1 MARIAPSDGGSDCLP
16 TEVVCSGG
24 SRKTRKV
31 RDYPVTLKR
40 PATMENKRSS
50 KKPRV
55 GRRFLWAALLLIA
68 IAVAHRS
75 SEPEFR
81 MVSGWRRSLEEAT
94 LGDVSGVGFDQ
105 NGDIV
110 IFHRGGRPWLA
121 DPVPSVFGIG
131 VRLTFRFGLG
141 CSGIA
146 QEADGGKNGS
156 AAATSAGHGPAGG
169 LRIAAK
175 KYFFTSRQKHR
186 KGGARPRRGFWLR
199 PCRRFDSLRVEV
211 ARTHRT
217 AAGVE
222 FFRKPLLASLVMY

>member
-1 MARIAPSDGGSDCLP
+1 MACIAPSDGGSDCLP

-55 GRRFLWAALLLIA
+55 GRWFLWAALLLIA

-121 DPVPSVFGIG
+121 DPVPSVFGIR

-141 CSGIA
+141 
-146 QEADGGKNGS
+146 
-156 AAATSAGHGPAGG
+156 
-169 LRIAAK
+169 
-175 KYFFTSRQKHR
+175 
-186 KGGARPRRGFWLR
+186 GFWLR